1 MANPDLTP
9 TQRTELEQAKKECL
23 EHLLEIECKL
33 SPENLTCDGELS
45 RSEINRRYR
54 DLDEAKNI
62 EFDNFKMIT
71 HMLEGT
77 PREPTFLEIYN

>member
-9 TQRTELEQAKKECL
+9 TQKTILEQAKKECL

-54 DLDEAKNI
+54 VLDEAKNI
-62 EFDNFKMIT
+62 EVDNFKMIT

-77 PREPTFLEIYN
+77 PREPTFAEIYN

>member
-1 MANPDLTP
+1 MANITLTP
-9 TQRTELEQAKKECL
+9 SERKDLEQTKKACL

-54 DLDEAKNI
+54 ILDEARKTEI
-62 EFDNFKMIT
+62 KNFKMIT

-77 PREPTFLEIYN
+77 PREPTFNEIWD

>member
-9 TQRTELEQAKKECL
+9 TQKTKLEQAKKECL

-45 RSEINRRYR
+45 RSEINRRYHI
-54 DLDEAKNI
+54 LDEARKTEI
-62 EFDNFKMIT
+62 RNFKMIT

-77 PREPTFLEIYN
+77 PREPTFNEIWD

>member
-1 MANPDLTP
+1 MANITLTP
-9 TQRTELEQAKKECL
+9 SERKDLEQTKKECL

-54 DLDEAKNI
+54 ILDEARKTEI
-62 EFDNFKMIT
+62 KNFKMIT

-77 PREPTFLEIYN
+77 PREPTFNEIWD

>member
-1 MANPDLTP
+1 MAKPDLTP
-9 TQRTELEQAKKECL
+9 TQRTKLEQAKKECL

-54 DLDEAKNI
+54 ILDEAKDMEI
-62 EFDNFKMIT
+62 DNFKMIT

-77 PREPTFLEIYN
+77 SREPTFNEIWD

>member
-1 MANPDLTP
+1 MANRTLTP
-9 TQRTELEQAKKECL
+9 SERTDLEQTKKECL

-45 RSEINRRYR
+45 RSEVSRRYR
-54 DLDEAKNI
+54 ILDDARQTEIK
-62 EFDNFKMIT
+62 NFKMIT

-77 PREPTFLEIYN
+77 PREPTFNEIWD